1 VLLRTDIPTLTLL
14 PSGSRHVHSTE
25 LLASERMRQLML
37 ELANRYSDRI
47 IIIDS
52 PPLLLTNEARVL
64 AGLVGQVVLVTEE
77 SKTPQHA
84 VKEAVDMLV
93 DNEIVGIVM
102 NKGAHRKEGE
112 GYGGYG
118 YYPYGR

>member
-1 VLLRTDIPTLTLL
+1 VIF
-14 PSGSRHVHSTE
+14 
-25 LLASERMRQLML
+25 
-37 ELANRYSDRI
+37 
-47 IIIDS
+47 DS

-64 AGLVGQVVLVTEE
+64 ASLMGQVVLVTEE

-84 VKEAVDMLV
+84 VKEAAEML
-93 DNEIVGIVM
+93 DENEIVGIVM
-102 NKGAHRKEGE
+102 NKGAQRKDGE

>member
-1 VLLRTDIPTLTLL
+1 
-14 PSGSRHVHSTE
+14 
-25 LLASERMRQLML
+25 M
-37 ELANRYSDRI
+37 
-47 IIIDS
+47 
-52 PPLLLTNEARVL
+52 
-64 AGLVGQVVLVTEE
+64 GQVVLVTEE

-84 VKEAVDMLV
+84 VKEAVEMLV

-102 NKGAHRKEGE
+102 NKGAHRKDSDGY